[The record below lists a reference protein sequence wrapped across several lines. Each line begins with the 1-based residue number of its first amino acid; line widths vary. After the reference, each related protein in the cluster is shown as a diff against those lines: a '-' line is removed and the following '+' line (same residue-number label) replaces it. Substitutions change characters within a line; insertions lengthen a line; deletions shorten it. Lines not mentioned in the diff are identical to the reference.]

1 MDHNIANI
9 RYDYQLNGLLESDL
23 DPDPLKQFRLWF
35 EDVRAAGISE
45 ANAMLLSTV
54 SGGRPAGRI
63 VLMKDLDERGFSF
76 FTNYDSKKGHE
87 IAANPQVALT
97 FFWKEL
103 ERQVRIEGRIE
114 KTSEA
119 ESSEYFAVRPRGS
132 QIGAWASGQSEV
144 IPNREFLEE
153 KTKALEAR
161 FNGQPVPRPPH
172 WGGYRV
178 IPDYVEFW
186 QGRPSRLHDRLA
198 YTKQGDGSWKIERL
212 SP

>member
-35 EDVRAAGISE
+35 EDVRDAGITE

-54 SGGRPAGRI
+54 SGGRPTGRI

-144 IPNREFLEE
+144 IPNREFLEK
-153 KTKALEAR
+153 KTKALEER